1 MEGRSR
7 QEDARTARDRA
18 LRSILLTDD
27 FGTQRA
33 LWKTAAAFNRAM
45 RAGDRLDEGPA
56 CALPW

>member
-1 MEGRSR
+1 VEGRSR

-33 LWKTAAAFNRAM
+33 LWKTALKFHADV

-56 CALPW
+56 CALSW